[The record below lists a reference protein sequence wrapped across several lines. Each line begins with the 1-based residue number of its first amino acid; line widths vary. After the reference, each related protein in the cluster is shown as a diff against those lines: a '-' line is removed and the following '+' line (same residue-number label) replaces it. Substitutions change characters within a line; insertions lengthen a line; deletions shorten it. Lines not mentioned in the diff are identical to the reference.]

1 MRRRSTLALVAVL
14 VVIAIVVST
23 RYVSL
28 RNQAARRTTAGE
40 PRDSVARLGSASR
53 AYARQD
59 ADTMC
64 FASRIGLPCD
74 PR

>member
-1 MRRRSTLALVAVL
+1 MRRRLSLALVAVL
-14 VVIAIVVST
+14 VIVAV
-23 RYVSL
+23 
-28 RNQAARRTTAGE
+28 AAMLYLS
-40 PRDSVARLGSASR
+40 PRMQASR
-53 AYARQD
+53 RVASTGSPPDTLAATDSAAQVSARQD